1 MAIRFFFEYNKQVIQ
16 LPVNPDS
23 FGITSSSN
31 NKTEEVIKLG
41 QISILKDRKLKTCS
55 FKCFFPADSNA
66 PYVLTTGQFQP
77 PQFYIDF
84 FNKIKTDKKPCKFI
98 ISDTKV
104 NMNVSI
110 EDFEWGLNAGDEDT
124 YYTIKLQEYVSYS
137 AKVVKIQPATQ
148 TATTSTTTRA
158 KNGLAIGDTVIV
170 NGKYWYTS
178 YGDPPFGTFKN
189 FTGKISHIVQNKS
202 RPYRFH
208 ITTPDGRW
216 RGWVAENQI
225 TLK

>member
-23 FGITSSSN
+23 FSITSSSN
-31 NKTEEVIKLG
+31 NRTEEVVKLG
-41 QISILKDRKLKTCS
+41 QISILKDRKLKTCT
-55 FKCFFPADSNA
+55 FKCFFPVDSNA
-66 PYVLTTGQFQP
+66 PYVLTAGGFEP

-84 FNKIKTDKKPCKFI
+84 FNKIKMDKKPCRFI

-104 NMNVSI
+104 NMLVSI
-110 EDFEWGLNAGDEDT
+110 ENFEWGLNAGDDDIQ
-124 YYTIKLQEYVSYS
+124 YTLKLQEYVSYS
-137 AKVVKIQPATQ
+137 AKVVKIQTTTQ

-158 KNGLAIGDTVIV
+158 KSGLAIGDTVTV
-170 NGKYWYTS
+170 NGKYWYDS
-178 YGDPPFGTFKN
+178 YGSPPSGTFKN
-189 FTGKISHIVQNKS
+189 FTGKISHIVQTKS

-208 ITTPDGRW
+208 ITTTDGRW